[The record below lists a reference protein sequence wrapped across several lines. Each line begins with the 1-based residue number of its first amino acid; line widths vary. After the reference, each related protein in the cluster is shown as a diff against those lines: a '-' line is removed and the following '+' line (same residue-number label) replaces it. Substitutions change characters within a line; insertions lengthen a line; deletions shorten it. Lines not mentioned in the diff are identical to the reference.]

1 MEKYAVPCLPG
12 HSNVKMS
19 LPILDLRADIKYRWP
34 IFIPERMPQTTTILL
49 YMFAAFQTYLQG
61 WCFKGLKHFLRGSTT
76 TVYKSKGR
84 CQHLTQILTLGMV
97 VKRIHETV
105 CLTELNIFPHFTHWF
120 KSNDK
125 LVERLE
131 ELSNLAAFLDV
142 SQK

>member
-19 LPILDLRADIKYRWP
+19 LPILDLRADIK
-34 IFIPERMPQTTTILL
+34 LL
-49 YMFAAFQTYLQG
+49 YMFAAFPTYLQG

-84 CQHLTQILTLGMV
+84 CQHLTRILTLGMV

-105 CLTELNIFPHFTHWF
+105 CLTELSIFLTSLTGSREMTSW
-120 KSNDK
+120 
-125 LVERLE
+125 
-131 ELSNLAAFLDV
+131 
-142 SQK
+142 